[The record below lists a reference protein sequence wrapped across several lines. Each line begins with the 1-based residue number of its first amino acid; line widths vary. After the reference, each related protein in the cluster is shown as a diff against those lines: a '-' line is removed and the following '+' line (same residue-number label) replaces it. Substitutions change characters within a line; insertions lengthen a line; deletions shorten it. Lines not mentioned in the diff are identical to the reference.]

1 MTIVLCGKESNFMM
15 CGSSLQTTLLKLSV
29 EGICVQDL
37 PWW

>member
-1 MTIVLCGKESNFMM
+1 MVF
-15 CGSSLQTTLLKLSV
+15 GSSLQTTLLKLSI